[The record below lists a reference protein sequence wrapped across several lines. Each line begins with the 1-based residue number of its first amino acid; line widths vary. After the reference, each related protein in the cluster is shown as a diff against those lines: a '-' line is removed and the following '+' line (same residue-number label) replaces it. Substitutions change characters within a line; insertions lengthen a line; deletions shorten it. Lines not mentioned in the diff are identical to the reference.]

1 MDDCRVSDLLRQL
14 REGDETVFDVRDVV
28 GTDGEAGKRLMIG
41 TRKLQPE
48 HPVEREIA
56 RAQARNHVFNDL
68 DAFAAYLNREAEK
81 EQSVILADVDSRTI
95 GAVLNEADE
104 YDREIVT
111 LQAVEHPLFT
121 PWSELFERP
130 IPVLEF
136 ALFVM
141 KNRRAVVEPDGREL
155 AMIFSQVKASKEITI
170 QQGVGKKSIN
180 GMMVQL
186 EVAGERQGMPVEL
199 PEVMTLGLPLFV
211 GTPNQEIEIDVLV
224 TDSREG
230 IVVYLTAADVE
241 QQRIEAF
248 ELMVNR
254 LKQDTGLLVGLGT
267 IKQRDWDLVK

>member
-1 MDDCRVSDLLRQL
+1 MDDSRVSDLLRQL
-14 REGDETVFDVRDVV
+14 REGNETVMDVCNF
-28 GTDGEAGKRLMIG
+28 TDADGKDAQRMTFG

-48 HPVEREIA
+48 LPTEKKVA
-56 RAQARNHVFNDL
+56 RAQARSHVFNDL
-68 DAFAAYLNREAEK
+68 DAFAAYLIREAEQ
-81 EQSVILADVDSRTI
+81 EQSVILADVESRTI

-121 PWSELFERP
+121 PWARLFGHA

-141 KNRRAVVEPDGREL
+141 KYRRAVVEPDGREL

-186 EVAGERQGMPVEL
+186 DIAGERQGMPVEL
-199 PEVMTLGLPLFV
+199 PEVITLRLPLFV
-211 GTPNQEIEIDVLV
+211 GTPNQPIQIDVLV
-224 TDSREG
+224 TDGRDG

-248 ELMVNR
+248 ERMVDR
-254 LKQDTGLLVGLGT
+254 LKQETGLLVGMGT
-267 IKQRDWDLVK
+267 IQQRDWELVR